1 MAELTI
7 DHVTVAGSELKAMQ
21 ARLASIGLRS
31 EYGGPHSNHAT
42 EMALTSF
49 PDGSYLEL
57 IAIPGGADERAV
69 AAHYWSKQMRGNAG
83 PCAWAIR
90 AKDLATEVA
99 RLKKTGVIVSEPVRS
114 GRERP
119 DGVRL
124 DWETANVGAEP
135 NGTFFPFLIHDS
147 NPRERRAFPG
157 GKPTTQDFSGV
168 ARVVI
173 AVRDLEA
180 SAARYRKAFGLP
192 APAERDDA
200 AFGARLSAFQGT
212 PVVLATPLNSES
224 WLTARLNDIGEGPCA
239 FILRSSKAASS
250 SVAWFDTAKLG
261 WRLGWE

>member
-1 MAELTI
+1 MMRNFLCGALVALALMAQQFHI
-7 DHVTVAGSELKAMQ
+7 DHVTVAGKSVEQMQKA
-21 ARLASIGLRS
+21 LRAAGVQS

-83 PCAWAIR
+83 PCAWGIR

-119 DGVRL
+119 DGMRL

-135 NGTFFPFLIHDS
+135 NGTFFPFLIHDL

-157 GKPTTQDFSGV
+157 
-168 ARVVI
+168 
-173 AVRDLEA
+173 
-180 SAARYRKAFGLP
+180 
-192 APAERDDA
+192 
-200 AFGARLSAFQGT
+200 
-212 PVVLATPLNSES
+212 
-224 WLTARLNDIGEGPCA
+224 
-239 FILRSSKAASS
+239 
-250 SVAWFDTAKLG
+250 
-261 WRLGWE
+261 